1 MKINLFILGIM
12 TLVFLYIFLVS
23 GPKQQKE
30 KEKEQLMKEY
40 FNVSKQIIDSLKIEK
55 IDTLRIKYIRL
66 KHEIEENSI

>member
-23 GPKQQKE
+23 GPKQRKE